1 MPFVRSSRG
10 AKTQFNAVNI
20 SSTLSKAYAY
30 VYGKNLVLHRS
41 KIHEHTQNIIKDL
54 EDKYGASYDSEWKR
68 IYIRTAIIRELTSN
82 ANRDIQEAYLE
93 LNPHEN
99 TERGRYQKHIFNE
112 DSLDPVWNIFIYE
125 NESDL
130 DIHLRNKSLSE
141 IGNSIDNKT
150 QKPKKKRVKKIQI
163 SKRRSNSSKRLSG

>member
-54 EDKYGASYDSEWKR
+54 EDKYGALMILNGKEF
-68 IYIRTAIIRELTSN
+68 TSV
-82 ANRDIQEAYLE
+82 QLLLE
-93 LNPHEN
+93 N
-99 TERGRYQKHIFNE
+99 
-112 DSLDPVWNIFIYE
+112 
-125 NESDL
+125 
-130 DIHLRNKSLSE
+130 
-141 IGNSIDNKT
+141 
-150 QKPKKKRVKKIQI
+150 
-163 SKRRSNSSKRLSG
+163 